1 MKPDLEKAISM
12 AVSTGKVKLGFKSVL
27 RQVSTGKAKA
37 AILSNN
43 VPPEARIQLIKGCK
57 LANIPIIEYEKSG
70 TDLGAIC
77 GRPHKISS
85 IIILDVGN
93 SKLMDY
99 I

>member
-12 AVSTGKVKLGFKSVL
+12 AVSTGKVKLGFESVL

-43 VPPEARIQLIKGCK
+43 VPLEVRTQLIKGCK
-57 LANIPIIEYEKSG
+57 MAKIPIIEYEKSG

-77 GRPHKISS
+77 GRPHKVSS
-85 IIILDVGN
+85 IIILDAGN
-93 SKLMDY
+93 SKIMDY